1 MPGQQENYGKTDPE
15 SVAKVKDL
23 QRAQPGGLSK
33 LFHILL
39 FMDYYQLR

>member
-23 QRAQPGGLSK
+23 YRELNLEDCLNYSTYFY
-33 LFHILL
+33 LWIIIS
-39 FMDYYQLR
+39 